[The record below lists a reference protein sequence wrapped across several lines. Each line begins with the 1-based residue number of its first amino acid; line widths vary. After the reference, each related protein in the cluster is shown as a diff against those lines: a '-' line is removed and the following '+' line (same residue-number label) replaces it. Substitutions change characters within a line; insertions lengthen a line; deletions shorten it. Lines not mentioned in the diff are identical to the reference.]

1 MKFWDLLKKY
11 NCINIEVGSE
21 EEMKEL
27 VVAAIKN
34 GIKINYLDYY
44 EGIYVYFDNG
54 YFEIT
59 NEELIKNA
67 TIKQYNYEYKKIR
80 HHLI

>member
-1 MKFWDLLKKY
+1 MNVWDLLKTY
-11 NCINIEVGSE
+11 NCINIKIESE

-27 VVAAIKN
+27 VVAAVKN
-34 GIKINYLDYY
+34 GIKINYFDFYK
-44 EGIYVYFDNG
+44 GIYVYFDNG
-54 YFEIT
+54 YLETT